1 MSSEPK
7 FHLPDLV
14 EAPSSADEPIIVEV
28 AAIRTKDGVED
39 ARRYELRPAN
49 RLNLLGVFREIYF
62 HHDPSFGFRNYE
74 CGRGICSTC
83 NVHFDGRVRKAC
95 KIPIPPGSHI
105 TIAPQNA
112 DRQLRDVA
120 CTIGD
125 EQPDDD

>member
-7 FHLPDLV
+7 FHLDEIT
-14 EAPSSADEPIIVEV
+14 EAPPNGEAPIVVEIV
-28 AAIRTKDGVED
+28 ARRTKDVPSEV
-39 ARRYELRPAN
+39 RRYELHPAN

-62 HHDPSFGFRNYE
+62 HHDPTFGFRNYE

-105 TIAPQNA
+105 TIAPQNPE
-112 DRQLRDVA
+112 RQLRDVA
-120 CTIGD
+120 CAIGD
-125 EQPDDD
+125 EAPDDD